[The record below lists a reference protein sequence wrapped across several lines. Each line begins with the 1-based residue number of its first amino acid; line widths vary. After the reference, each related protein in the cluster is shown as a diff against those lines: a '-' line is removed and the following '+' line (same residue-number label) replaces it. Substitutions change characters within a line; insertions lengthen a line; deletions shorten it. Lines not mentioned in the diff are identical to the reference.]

1 MDTAPT
7 GHTLRLLTYPD
18 FLDRFIDR
26 LLTIRA
32 RFDGASALMGGAGAV
47 LGGLGNMVGGL
58 GGVVPPPPPP
68 PGADATEGGAV
79 AALKDFQQQMRE
91 LQELLHDP
99 AITEFAIVTIPTA
112 LALTES
118 ERLLLALRDEGIAVR
133 SAIVNR
139 LINED
144 AADSYLEQL
153 AKGQQG
159 CLGELNELAARCD
172 VDVTPVPYFDV
183 EVRSAYGLRA
193 MGAALFDAP
202 KG

>member
-1 MDTAPT
+1 MIDTSSSETNRTVSHRIALQEYFAAQHVLIP
-7 GHTLRLLTYPD
+7 
-18 FLDRFIDR
+18 FRF
-26 LLTIRA
+26 
-32 RFDGASALMGGAGAV
+32 SA
-47 LGGLGNMVGGL
+47 
-58 GGVVPPPPPP
+58 
-68 PGADATEGGAV
+68 E
-79 AALKDFQQQMRE
+79 QMRE

-183 EVRSAYGLRA
+183 EVCSAYGLRA